1 MSKRETLI
9 RKFEEQGYTRVNIR
23 WVPRNP
29 YGKKAKLNG
38 WIFKLDGEEWEKLAD
53 NYEDAVKRIDLF

>member
-9 RKFEEQGYTRVNIR
+9 KKFEDQGYTRVNIR

-38 WIFKLDGEEWEKLAD
+38 WIFKLDGQEWEKLAD
-53 NYEDAVKRIDLF
+53 NYEDAIKRIDLF

>member
-9 RKFEEQGYTRVNIR
+9 KKFEEQGYTRVNIR

-38 WIFKLDGEEWEKLAD
+38 WIFKLDGQEWEKLAD
-53 NYEDAVKRIDLF
+53 NYEDAIKRIDLF

>member
-38 WIFKLDGEEWEKLAD
+38 WIFKLDGQEWEKLAD

>member
-9 RKFEEQGYTRVNIR
+9 RKFEQQGYTRVNIR

-38 WIFKLDGEEWEKLAD
+38 WIFKLDGQEWEKLAD
-53 NYEDAVKRIDLF
+53 NYEDAIKRIDLF

>member
-38 WIFKLDGEEWEKLAD
+38 WIFKLDGQEWEKLAD
-53 NYEDAVKRIDLF
+53 NYEDAIKRIDLF

>member
-38 WIFKLDGEEWEKLAD
+38 WIFRLPGEEWEKLAD

>member
-38 WIFKLDGEEWEKLAD
+38 WIFKLDGQKWEKLAD
-53 NYEDAVKRIDLF
+53 NYEDAIKRIDLF

>member
-9 RKFEEQGYTRVNIR
+9 RKFEEQGYARVNIR